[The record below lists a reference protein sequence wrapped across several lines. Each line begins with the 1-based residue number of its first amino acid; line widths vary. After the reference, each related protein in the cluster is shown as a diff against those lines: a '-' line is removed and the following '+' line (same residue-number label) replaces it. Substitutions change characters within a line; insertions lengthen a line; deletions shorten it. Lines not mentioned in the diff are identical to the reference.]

1 MKQNSKSIK
10 YWEIKL
16 IKKIFNKKGSKTK
29 EIAIKRMRTKFNI
42 KIIWNQMLRDGIENK
57 IRSGK
62 G

>member
-1 MKQNSKSIK
+1 
-10 YWEIKL
+10 
-16 IKKIFNKKGSKTK
+16 
-29 EIAIKRMRTKFNI
+29 MRTKFNI

>member
-42 KIIWNQMLRDGIENK
+42 KII
-57 IRSGK
+57 
-62 G
+62 